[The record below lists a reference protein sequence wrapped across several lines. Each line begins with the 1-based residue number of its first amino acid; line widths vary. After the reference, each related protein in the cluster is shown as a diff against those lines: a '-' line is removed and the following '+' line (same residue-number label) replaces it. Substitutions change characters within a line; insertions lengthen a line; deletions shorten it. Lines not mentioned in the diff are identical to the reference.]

1 MKASQIWYLVL
12 KEIEKNYYLSN
23 TSYLSFIQVLTPICV
38 KDNFLVIMGPNLFT
52 INIVNRKYAD
62 FIDSCVK
69 AVNPEL
75 SFLLISPEEAE
86 NYEAEEYERRLPEEN
101 LERPQLNPKF
111 TFENF
116 VVGKSNS
123 YAHATA
129 FAISQNP
136 GRAFNPFFIYG
147 KSGLGKTHLIQ
158 AIAHEILKNNP
169 NYKLWYVSAE
179 QFTNELVHSI
189 KSGKNEVFRQRYRNL
204 DCLMIDD
211 IQFLEDK
218 EGIQGEFFHT
228 FNQLFS
234 NGSQIIIAS
243 DRLPREIKSLS
254 DRLTTR
260 FESGVVVD
268 VVMPDIETRVAILQS
283 LNELEKY
290 EIPDHIIGLL
300 ASNVDTSIRELEGS
314 LKRVNAYAVLG
325 NEKPSEEIVNRVL
338 EQMKLEKVK
347 NAPIEPI
354 TIIETVAKEFDVK
367 PEDIRGRRKTNDIT
381 LARHVSMYIT
391 RELTNL
397 SYPGIGYEFGRDHS
411 SVIYACDKI
420 KELTTKDKALKRRID
435 KLIKE
440 IKK

>member
-1 MKASQIWYLVL
+1 MNSSIPL
-12 KEIEKNYYLSN
+12 
-23 TSYLSFIQVLTPICV
+23 
-38 KDNFLVIMGPNLFT
+38 
-52 INIVNRKYAD
+52 
-62 FIDSCVK
+62 
-69 AVNPEL
+69 
-75 SFLLISPEEAE
+75 SPE
-86 NYEAEEYERRLPEEN
+86 
-101 LERPQLNPKF
+101 
-111 TFENF
+111 
-116 VVGKSNS
+116 
-123 YAHATA
+123 
-129 FAISQNP
+129 
-136 GRAFNPFFIYG
+136 
-147 KSGLGKTHLIQ
+147 
-158 AIAHEILKNNP
+158 
-169 NYKLWYVSAE
+169 
-179 QFTNELVHSI
+179 
-189 KSGKNEVFRQRYRNL
+189 KNEVFRQRYRNL

-354 TIIETVAKEFDVK
+354 TIIERVAKEFDVK